1 MIIDAHAHIFPDK
14 LAPKAIMG
22 ISSFYDGMEINC
34 KGTVD
39 DLLRTGDAAGVDKF
53 IVQSVATVPEQVVA
67 INNFISES
75 VKKHPDRFIGFGA
88 IHPDFKDIDGE
99 IERIISLGL
108 RGIKLHSDF
117 QNFNIDDEKA
127 FPIYEAAE
135 GRLPILF
142 HIGDNR
148 SDHSSPE
155 RLLKVVKRFPKLVV
169 IGAHLAGWSM
179 WDKGAELFDHSGIY
193 VDCSSSLYAMSPE
206 HAAALIRKIGVH
218 RVMWGTDYPMWNA
231 KDELE
236 RFDKL
241 PLNDRERELILAENA
256 QRLLGE
262 IA

>member
-1 MIIDAHAHIFPDK
+1 M
-14 LAPKAIMG
+14 
-22 ISSFYDGMEINC
+22 
-34 KGTVD
+34 
-39 DLLRTGDAAGVDKF
+39 
-53 IVQSVATVPEQVVA
+53 
-67 INNFISES
+67 
-75 VKKHPDRFIGFGA
+75 
-88 IHPDFKDIDGE
+88 
-99 IERIISLGL
+99 
-108 RGIKLHSDF
+108 
-117 QNFNIDDEKA
+117 
-127 FPIYEAAE
+127 
-135 GRLPILF
+135 
-142 HIGDNR
+142 
-148 SDHSSPE
+148 
-155 RLLKVVKRFPKLVV
+155 KVVKRFPKLVV